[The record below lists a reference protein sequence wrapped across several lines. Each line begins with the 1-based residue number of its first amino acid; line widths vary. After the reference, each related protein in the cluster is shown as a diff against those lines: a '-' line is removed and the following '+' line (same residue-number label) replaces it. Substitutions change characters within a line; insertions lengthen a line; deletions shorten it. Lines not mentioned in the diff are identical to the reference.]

1 MVITAT
7 EFKTNIGKYLMA
19 VDDEEV
25 LITKNGKGVA
35 KLVSVR
41 SGSGKSS
48 SLSSLR
54 GILKGADVSLES
66 IREERLARYR
76 ENNG

>member
-7 EFKTNIGKYLMA
+7 EFKTNISKYLA
-19 VDDEEV
+19 VVDNEDV

-41 SGSGKSS
+41 DGKGS
-48 SLSSLR
+48 SLGSLR
-54 GILKGADVSLES
+54 GIIKGADVSLES